1 MKKIVGYGAPFMD
14 FLVGIDHLPTKK
26 DEGARIQITSWQ
38 GGGKV
43 ATALA
48 AVGQLGGQAS
58 MIGIAG
64 KDTYGDF
71 LIQDFKFYGIDTSH
85 VMQDGSNGFS
95 VVLSDQVT
103 KGRNIIARSPRQR
116 PFTED
121 DIDADFIKQHD
132 ILHLENMGPISVKMA
147 EIMHEGGGKVAIDA
161 DGYSELTQSNLD
173 KIDIFIGSEFYYNA
187 VFGEGASEDLD
198 RLEENLREFSKHG
211 PEIVVFTLG
220 DKGSAVYC
228 KEGFRYAKGYKVDVV
243 DTVGAGD
250 TYHGAY
256 LYALADGMDPM
267 DAAEFANAVA
277 AIKCTSIGGRSGLPD
292 REMTDSFMKTGKYD
306 RTLIE
311 KKVRRYENFGN
322 S

>member
-1 MKKIVGYGAPFMD
+1 MD

-26 DEGARIQITSWQ
+26 DEGAGIQITSWQ

-116 PFTED
+116 PSGEYGT
-121 DIDADFIKQHD
+121 
-132 ILHLENMGPISVKMA
+132 HLRK
-147 EIMHEGGGKVAIDA
+147 
-161 DGYSELTQSNLD
+161 DG
-173 KIDIFIGSEFYYNA
+173 
-187 VFGEGASEDLD
+187 
-198 RLEENLREFSKHG
+198 
-211 PEIVVFTLG
+211 
-220 DKGSAVYC
+220 
-228 KEGFRYAKGYKVDVV
+228 
-243 DTVGAGD
+243 
-250 TYHGAY
+250 
-256 LYALADGMDPM
+256 
-267 DAAEFANAVA
+267 
-277 AIKCTSIGGRSGLPD
+277 
-292 REMTDSFMKTGKYD
+292 
-306 RTLIE
+306 
-311 KKVRRYENFGN
+311 
-322 S
+322 